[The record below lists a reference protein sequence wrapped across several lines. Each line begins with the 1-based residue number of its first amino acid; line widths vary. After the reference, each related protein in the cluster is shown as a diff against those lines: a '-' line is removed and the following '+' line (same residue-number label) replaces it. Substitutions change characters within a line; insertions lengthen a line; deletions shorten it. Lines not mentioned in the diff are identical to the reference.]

1 MTDTRSSLVLPTRRA
16 LLGAAALG
24 GGMMAAP
31 FMRANA
37 QIPPAGPPRKGGTL
51 RFCRPDG
58 PEMLDPMATNSFS
71 GMEYS
76 QAVYDN
82 LTYIDGKGQAQPQ
95 LATSW
100 TAEKG
105 GLEWVL
111 TLREGVKFH
120 DGADFSS
127 ADVVATIERSMDKGR
142 AGAGLGGFGPV
153 KSVAAEAAN
162 KVRVVLTLPF
172 GEFPLVLAYRACRIL
187 PKKGIDDLRNTPNGT
202 GPYMFKDFQP
212 GASLTLERN
221 PAYWDAANQYL
232 DGIRMVYI
240 REAVATQA
248 ALRAGQVDL
257 ITQLPVETYLV
268 MKSLPGFV
276 AYSASTGDY
285 QAVQIMANLAPF
297 NNPKVRE
304 AFGYIPDRKGIVAA
318 ALFGQG
324 IIGNDVTLP
333 PGDPNLP
340 TLPQHEQD
348 LPKAKKLLE
357 EAGVGPITLD
367 FYVTSDR
374 QPSPKLGLAFAE
386 AAAKIGVTLRV
397 KDLPYTEYLG
407 SVTRKMPMYV
417 SNFSG
422 SATLYDSVYKM
433 HHSKGIYNYSN
444 VEVSPGLDAKLD
456 AMISEVDDAKRK
468 AIAGECLVLIQANND
483 RLVPYFRNYI
493 GVTTNKLHNFV
504 PPKYGI
510 VETRGMWLSA

>member
-1 MTDTRSSLVLPTRRA
+1 MTDSRLLLPTRRA
-16 LLGAAALG
+16 LLGGAAASLIIPG
-24 GGMMAAP
+24 LRV
-31 FMRANA
+31 RA
-37 QIPPAGPPRKGGTL
+37 QTPPRKGGIL

-71 GMEYS
+71 GMEYA
-76 QAVYDN
+76 QMVYDN
-82 LTYIDGKGQAQPQ
+82 LTYIDDKGAAQPQ
-95 LATSW
+95 LATAW

-120 DGADFSS
+120 DGQDFNAAS
-127 ADVVATIERSMDKGR
+127 AVATIERSMDKGR

-153 KSVAAEAAN
+153 KSVSAEGPN
-162 KVRVVLTLPF
+162 KIRVVMTLPF
-172 GEFPLVLAYRACRIL
+172 GEFPLVLAFRSCRML
-187 PKKGIDDLRNTPNGT
+187 PIKGMEDLRNTPNGT
-202 GPYMFKDFQP
+202 GPYIFKDFQP
-212 GASLTLERN
+212 GASLTLDRN
-221 PAYWDAANQYL
+221 PNYWDAANQYL

-240 REAVATQA
+240 RDATGMQA

-257 ITQLPVETYLV
+257 ITQLPIETYLIMSKV
-268 MKSLPGFV
+268 PGFT

-285 QAVQIMANLAPF
+285 QAIQIMATKDPF
-297 NNPKVRE
+297 TNAKVRE
-304 AFGYIPDRKGIVAA
+304 AFALIPDRKAIVAS

-324 IIGNDVTLP
+324 TVGNDVTLP

-340 TLPQHEQD
+340 PLPQIQQD

-357 EAGVGPITLD
+357 DAGLKDLTLD

-374 QPSPKLGLAFAE
+374 QPSPKLGLGFAD
-386 AAAKIGVTLRV
+386 AAAKIGVKINV

-407 SVTRKMPMYV
+407 SVTRKMPMYI

-422 SATLYDSVYKM
+422 SATLYDSVYKNY
-433 HHSKGIYNYSN
+433 HSKGIYCYSSA
-444 VEVSPGLDAKLD
+444 EVVPGLDAKLD
-456 AMISEVDDAKRK
+456 SMISEVDPVKRR
-468 AIAGECLVLIQANND
+468 AIAGECVTAIHNNND
-483 RLVPYFRNYI
+483 RLIPYFRNYV
-493 GVTTNKLHNFV
+493 GVTSKKVEGFV